1 MFGSKV
7 KSLLSDS
14 AYLQLQTCN
23 KQLNPQSLTLS
34 WVETDEVFTL
44 KPECYVRRTLRYDRC
59 LSAKKRQKSFTQQHI
74 NCSLVSLGLCSVCFC
89 IKWHNYCW
97 FFSLPPTDNM
107 ITGPKYWRLLLGL
120 TLVATLGMHVYVG
133 LKLPRTW
140 TCLGFRIQ
148 VQWSMW
154 GKNLDGKV
162 NEMFTF
168 C

>member
-59 LSAKKRQKSFTQQHI
+59 LSAKKRQKSFTQRHI

-97 FFSLPPTDNM
+97 FFFTSSHWQYDYRTQILKTLAWINTGGHSGDACLCGFKAPPYMDMFRVPYPSTV
-107 ITGPKYWRLLLGL
+107 I
-120 TLVATLGMHVYVG
+120 HVRKEFG
-133 LKLPRTW
+133 RE
-140 TCLGFRIQ
+140 G
-148 VQWSMW
+148 
-154 GKNLDGKV
+154 
-162 NEMFTF
+162 
-168 C
+168 